1 MKAVLFCNQPY
12 SFSIMRPIE
21 KELKKRGCETLW
33 FLTNNLKDIFPF
45 EESNYTLKI
54 SDLINFK
61 PDVIFVPGQDVPY
74 YLRGLKVQI
83 FHGLASE
90 KKGHFRIRDYFDL
103 YLTQGP
109 HFTDGF
115 RELSKNRDD
124 IDVIETGWSKLDY
137 LFTHDDS
144 ILEKKNNLLKKYKA
158 EKIVLYAPTFSPRL
172 TSAEDLFS
180 IISAIAD
187 EDNILLICKFHDLM
201 SKEIID
207 RYKNNKA
214 IIVSRDVD
222 STPLLQV
229 SDIMVSDTSSIVYE
243 FIFLDKPVV
252 TLNSQS
258 ENIVWSDVNNADD
271 LLLEVRKI
279 LNGVDN
285 HLEDRKTLIDK
296 YHPYIDGESSKRMID
311 AVEEYLLNNKVPE
324 KRKVPWHR
332 KIKMIRKYGYN

>member
-1 MKAVLFCNQPY
+1 
-12 SFSIMRPIE
+12 
-21 KELKKRGCETLW
+21 
-33 FLTNNLKDIFPF
+33 
-45 EESNYTLKI
+45 
-54 SDLINFK
+54 
-61 PDVIFVPGQDVPY
+61 
-74 YLRGLKVQI
+74 
-83 FHGLASE
+83 
-90 KKGHFRIRDYFDL
+90 
-103 YLTQGP
+103 
-109 HFTDGF
+109 
-115 RELSKNRDD
+115 
-124 IDVIETGWSKLDY
+124 
-137 LFTHDDS
+137 
-144 ILEKKNNLLKKYKA
+144 
-158 EKIVLYAPTFSPRL
+158 
-172 TSAEDLFS
+172 
-180 IISAIAD
+180 
-187 EDNILLICKFHDLM
+187 M

-311 AVEEYLLNNKVPE
+311 AVEGYLLNNKVPE